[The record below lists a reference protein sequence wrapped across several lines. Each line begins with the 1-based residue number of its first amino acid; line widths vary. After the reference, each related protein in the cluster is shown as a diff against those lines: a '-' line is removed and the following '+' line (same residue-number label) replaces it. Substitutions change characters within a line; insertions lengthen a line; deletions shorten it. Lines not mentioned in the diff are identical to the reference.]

1 MFDLF
6 AEVLQQVCHDGKAYE
21 DDVQIHIERLRG
33 AGGRIVD
40 DVLIWDGDEPRRRC
54 ARGVRRSW

>member
-6 AEVLQQVCHDGKAYE
+6 AEVLQQVCYDGKAYE

-33 AGGRIVD
+33 PGGRIVD
-40 DVLIWDGDEPRRRC
+40 DVLYLG
-54 ARGVRRSW
+54 G